1 MTSDVADDRKT
12 APIPK
17 PLRAIRPIGTPRGP
31 GRPTPR
37 PSEVMAALGIVQLG
51 DPVLTTATRPFMLP
65 DERDEVL
72 RILDRL
78 TAVADAVQRV
88 HDFTTGAMGLAAPQI
103 GEPRSVAIFRAAGE
117 AQLALINPQ
126 VVEVGPAGTPGWEET
141 TEGCLSFFD
150 FRCTLRRP
158 RSAVIS
164 YLTPAGDEAIATFD
178 RGRLARDVLHEVDH
192 LSGVLC
198 IDHVEPGAPAVSM
211 A

>member
-1 MTSDVADDRKT
+1 MTSDVASDRKMDRTTDRKT
-12 APIPK
+12 APNQGFGA
-17 PLRAIRPIGTPRGP
+17 R
-31 GRPTPR
+31 R

-51 DPVLTTATRPFMLP
+51 DPVLTTATRPFVLP

-78 TAVADAVQRV
+78 TAIADAVERV

-103 GEPRSVAIFRAAGE
+103 GEPRSIAIFRAAG
-117 AQLALINPQ
+117 APQLVLINPQ
-126 VVEVGPAGTPGWEET
+126 VVEVGPASTLDWEET

-150 FRCTLRRP
+150 FRCVLRRP
-158 RSAVIS
+158 RTAVIS
-164 YLTPAGDEAIATFD
+164 YRTPAGDGAIATFD

-198 IDHVEPGAPAVSM
+198 VDHVEPGTPAVSL

>member
-1 MTSDVADDRKT
+1 MTSDLADRANDR
-12 APIPK
+12 AD
-17 PLRAIRPIGTPRGP
+17 LRAR
-31 GRPTPR
+31 R

-51 DPVLTTATRPFMLP
+51 DPILTTPTRPFELP
-65 DERDEVL
+65 EERDEAR

-78 TAVADAVQRV
+78 TAIADAVVQV
-88 HDFTTGAMGLAAPQI
+88 HDFSTGAMGLAAPQI
-103 GEPRSVAIFRAAGE
+103 GEPRSIAIFRAAGE

-126 VVEVGPAGTPGWEET
+126 VVRVGPDGRLEWEET

-150 FRCTLRRP
+150 FRCSLRRP

-164 YLTPAGDEAIATFD
+164 YQTLDGEPVIATFD

-192 LSGVLC
+192 LGGVLC
-198 IDHVEPGAPAVSM
+198 VDHVEPGAPAVTM